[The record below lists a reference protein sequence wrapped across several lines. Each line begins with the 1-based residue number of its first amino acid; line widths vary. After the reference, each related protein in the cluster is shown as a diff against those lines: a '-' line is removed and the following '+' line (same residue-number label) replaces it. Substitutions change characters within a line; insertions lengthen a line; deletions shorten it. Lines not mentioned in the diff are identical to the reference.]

1 MGGGRCQDAGQ
12 KVAAVAGSVGG
23 GRCQDAEQYVAAVA
37 EDFGLGDS
45 RDDRAIN
52 LQAVVAALDGV
63 NGGGGGSCDD
73 VIGGGKVATIGAH
86 PILAYRHDWM
96 EIIR

>member
-1 MGGGRCQDAGQ
+1 M
-12 KVAAVAGSVGG
+12 GG

-73 VIGGGKVATIGAH
+73 VIGGSKVATIGAH
-86 PILAYRHDWM
+86 PTLAYRHDWM
-96 EIIR
+96 EIIQ

>member
-1 MGGGRCQDAGQ
+1 M
-12 KVAAVAGSVGG
+12 GG

-63 NGGGGGSCDD
+63 NGGGGTSCDD
-73 VIGGGKVATIGAH
+73 VIGGSKVATIGAH
-86 PILAYRHDWM
+86 PVLAYSHDWV
-96 EIIR
+96 EIIQ